1 MKDMLKNKSNCW
13 SYRLFGMLVKHGVRW
28 VVHDF
33 LLKNSKGGLTTRTP
47 SNQKVEEKMN
57 IIISW
62 DGCSQI
68 IGKW

>member
-1 MKDMLKNKSNCW
+1 
-13 SYRLFGMLVKHGVRW
+13 MLVKHGVRW

-68 IGKW
+68 IGK

>member
-1 MKDMLKNKSNCW
+1 MKDMLKQIQ
-13 SYRLFGMLVKHGVRW
+13 LLVLPIVW
-28 VVHDF
+28 NACETWCQMVVHNF